1 MDQIVDSVSRVTSIM
16 TAITAASHEQSIGIG
31 HVNQAITEMDAVT
44 QQNAALVEQA
54 ASASA
59 SMQDQA
65 SMLAQL
71 VLRFR
76 LDQAERKVALLR

>member
-1 MDQIVDSVSRVTSIM
+1 MGSEMCIRDR
-16 TAITAASHEQSIGIG
+16 
-31 HVNQAITEMDAVT
+31 AITEMDAVT
-44 QQNAALVEQA
+44 QQNAALVEEA

-65 SMLAQL
+65 GMLAQL